1 MENTLTISEIKRRGM
16 SAISDHLR
24 AGPTHIVKRNK
35 MAAVILSVEEYQR
48 LLQKDAAQI
57 PGMTALQWLISQ
69 PSNAQRSKADIDADL
84 ASERAW

>member
-24 AGPTHIVKRNK
+24 AGPTHIVKHNK

-57 PGMTALQWLISQ
+57 PGMTAMQWLLSQ
-69 PSNAQRSKADIDADL
+69 PSFGQRSKASIDADL
-84 ASERAW
+84 KVERDW

>member
-35 MAAVILSVEEYQR
+35 MAAE
-48 LLQKDAAQI
+48 
-57 PGMTALQWLISQ
+57 PTLIWAKEQ
-69 PSNAQRSKADIDADL
+69 GFYRCRFKG
-84 ASERAW
+84 RT

>member
-24 AGPTHIVKRNK
+24 AGPTHIMKRNK

-48 LLQKDAAQI
+48 LLHKDAALI
-57 PGMTALQWLISQ
+57 PGLTALQWLMSQ
-69 PSNAQRSKADIDADL
+69 PSSGQRSKADIDADL